1 VIGWSP
7 HPARVGLRWSGRGR
21 RYDSGHGDKPDDAPQ
36 VSPTT
41 PSPSN
46 PSAALTP
53 LARARLDELL
63 VELLQRVEDVM
74 NTQDRLRGL
83 LDAVVG
89 IAADLSLDSV
99 LERIV
104 RAACQLA
111 DAQYGALGVLGA
123 GPNRRLREFVTHGLT
138 DDQRARIGDLPRGH
152 GILGAIIDRPEPLR
166 LANLGDSSLSYGFPP
181 NHPPMKSFL
190 GVPIRIR
197 EKVFGNLYLTEKKSG
212 DGFTADDEEI
222 VVALAA
228 AAGVVVENARLYE
241 DSERRQR
248 WLEAAADVTAALLG
262 ESSRDDA
269 LQLVADRGREVA
281 GADVA
286 AVMLRHQGGRL
297 LVEAVSGPAPEGLV
311 GTAMPTTDT
320 AAGDVLAD
328 GEPVI
333 VDNALG
339 DGRVAASGFLPGD
352 GWPELASLVLLPMG
366 TAGSVAGILAM
377 GWSSHSEQ
385 LYQDADLRLPTS
397 FAEQATLALQLA
409 QSQEDRGRLAVFE
422 DRDRIGRD
430 LHDLVIQRLFAIGL
444 ALDNASRLTD
454 LPDLAAERIAGA
466 VDDIDATI
474 KDIRRSIFEL
484 STPTASTDVR
494 AELGASIAVIAPAL
508 GFTPRLRTDGP
519 VDTVVS
525 AELRPQ
531 LLAVVRET
539 LSNVARH
546 AQATSAQVLLKVSDE
561 IVLTVSDD
569 GVGIAAGSRESGLR
583 NMRERAESFGGTF
596 QVQRGPEGGT
606 IAVWRVPVG

>member
-1 VIGWSP
+1 
-7 HPARVGLRWSGRGR
+7 
-21 RYDSGHGDKPDDAPQ
+21 
-36 VSPTT
+36 VSPSRQT
-41 PSPSN
+41 PSS
-46 PSAALTP
+46 PSAALPP

-74 NTQDRLRGL
+74 NTQDQLRGL

-89 IAADLSLDSV
+89 IGADLSLDSV

-123 GPNRRLREFVTHGLT
+123 GPDRRLREFVTHGLT
-138 DDQRARIGDLPRGH
+138 DEQRARIGDLPRGH

-166 LANLGDSSLSYGFPP
+166 LTDLGDSSLSYGFPP
-181 NHPPMKSFL
+181 NHPPMSSFL

-197 EKVFGNLYLTEKKSG
+197 DKVFGNLYLTEKQSG
-212 DGFTADDEEI
+212 DGFTAHDEEI

-241 DSERRQR
+241 QGGRRQR
-248 WLEAAADVTAALLG
+248 WLEAAADITAALLG
-262 ESSRDDA
+262 DGSRDDA

-281 GADVA
+281 QADLS
-286 AVMLRHQGGRL
+286 AVMLRHTGGRL

-311 GTAMPTTDT
+311 GMAMVTADT
-320 AAGDVLAD
+320 AAGVVLD
-328 GEPVI
+328 GGEPVV
-333 VDNALG
+333 VDEALG
-339 DGRVAASGFLPGD
+339 AGRVAASGFPAEQ
-352 GWPELASLVLLPMG
+352 GWPELASLALLPMRSG
-366 TAGSVAGILAM
+366 GSVIGILAL
-377 GWSSHSEQ
+377 GWSTHSEQ
-385 LYQDADLRLPTS
+385 LYQDTDLRLPAS

-409 QSQEDRGRLAVFE
+409 QATEDRGRLAVFE

-444 ALDNASRLTD
+444 VLDNVSRLAD
-454 LPDLAAERIAGA
+454 LPHVATERIAGA

-484 STPTASTDVR
+484 STPAASTDVR
-494 AELGASIAVIAPAL
+494 AELGASIAVVAPAL
-508 GFTPRLRTDGP
+508 GFTPQLRTEGP
-519 VDTVVS
+519 VDSIVS
-525 AELRPQ
+525 AELRPH

-546 AQATSAQVLLKVSDE
+546 AHATSAQVLLQVGDE

-569 GVGIAAGSRESGLR
+569 GVGVAAGSRESGLR
-583 NMRERAESFGGTF
+583 NMRDRAETFGGTF
-596 QVQRGPEGGT
+596 QMHPGPQGGT
-606 IAVWRVPVG
+606 IAVWRVPVR

>member
-1 VIGWSP
+1 MSP
-7 HPARVGLRWSGRGR
+7 STP
-21 RYDSGHGDKPDDAPQ
+21 
-36 VSPTT
+36 T
-41 PSPSN
+41 PSS
-46 PSAALTP
+46 PSAALSP
-53 LARARLDELL
+53 LGRARLDELL
-63 VELLQRVEDVM
+63 VELLQRVDDVM
-74 NTQDRLRGL
+74 DTQDRLRGL

-111 DAQYGALGVLGA
+111 DAQYGALGVLGD
-123 GPNRRLREFVTHGLT
+123 GPDRRLREFVTHGLT
-138 DDQRARIGDLPRGH
+138 DEQRERIGDLPRGH
-152 GILGAIIDRPEPLR
+152 GILGVIIDDPKPLR
-166 LANLGDSSLSYGFPP
+166 LTNLGEHALSFGFPA
-181 NHPPMKSFL
+181 NHPPMNSFL

-197 EKVFGNLYLTEKKSG
+197 DKVFGNLYLTEKQSG

-241 DSERRQR
+241 ESERRQR
-248 WLEAAADVTAALLG
+248 WLEAAADITAALLG

-269 LQLVADRGREVA
+269 LQLVADRGRAVA
-281 GADVA
+281 GADMA
-286 AVMLRHQGGRL
+286 AVMLRHVGGRL
-297 LVEAVSGPAPEGLV
+297 LVEVVSGPAPEGLV
-311 GTAMPTTDT
+311 ATAMRTDDT
-320 AAGDVLAD
+320 AAGQVLD
-328 GEPVI
+328 GGEPAVI
-333 VDNALG
+333 DDALG
-339 DGRVAASGFLPGD
+339 VGRVAANGFPTED
-352 GWPELASLVLLPMG
+352 GWPELASLALLPMRS
-366 TAGSVAGILAM
+366 AGSVAGILAL
-377 GWSSHSEQ
+377 GWSTHSEQ
-385 LYQDADLRLPTS
+385 LYQDTDLRLSAS

-409 QSQEDRGRLAVFE
+409 QAQEDRGRLAVFE

-454 LPDLAAERIAGA
+454 LPDLAAQRIAGA

-519 VDTVVS
+519 VDSVVS
-525 AELRPQ
+525 AELRPH
-531 LLAVVRET
+531 LLAVVREA

-546 AQATSAQVLLKVSDE
+546 AQATSAQVLLAVGDE
-561 IVLTVSDD
+561 VVLTVSDD
-569 GVGIAAGSRESGLR
+569 GRGITAGSRESGLR
-583 NMRERAESFGGTF
+583 NMRERAETFGGTF

-606 IAVWRVPVG
+606 VAVWRVPVQ

>member
-1 VIGWSP
+1 VS
-7 HPARVGLRWSGRGR
+7 PAR
-21 RYDSGHGDKPDDAPQ
+21 P
-36 VSPTT
+36 T
-41 PSPSN
+41 PSSPS
-46 PSAALTP
+46 SALTP
-53 LARARLDELL
+53 LSRARLDELL
-63 VELLQRVEDVM
+63 VELLQRVEDVVT
-74 NTQDRLRGL
+74 TQDRLRGL

-89 IAADLSLDSV
+89 ISTDLSLDSV

-123 GPNRRLREFVTHGLT
+123 GPDRRLREFVTHGLT
-138 DDQRARIGDLPRGH
+138 DEQRTLIGDLPRGH

-166 LANLGDSSLSYGFPP
+166 LANLGESSLSYGFPP

-197 EKVFGNLYLTEKKSG
+197 DKVFGNLYLTEKQSG

-241 DSERRQR
+241 DGERRQR
-248 WLEAAADVTAALLG
+248 WLEAAADITAVLLG
-262 ESSRDDA
+262 EGSRDDA
-269 LQLVADRGREVA
+269 LQMVADRGREVA
-281 GADVA
+281 GADLA
-286 AVMLRHQGGRL
+286 AVMLRHEGGRL
-297 LVEAVSGPAPEGLV
+297 LVEVVSGPAPEGLV
-311 GTAMPTTDT
+311 GAAMRTHGT
-320 AAGDVLAD
+320 AAGEVLD
-328 GEPVI
+328 GGEPVV

-339 DGRVAASGFLPGD
+339 EGRVAASGFPTED
-352 GWPELASLVLLPMG
+352 GWPELASLALMPMRS
-366 TAGSVAGILAM
+366 AGSVAGVLVF
-377 GWSSHSEQ
+377 GWSEHSEQ
-385 LYQDADLRLPTS
+385 LYRDTDLQLPVS
-397 FAEQATLALQLA
+397 YAEQATLALHLA
-409 QSQEDRGRLAVFE
+409 QAQEDRGRLAVFE

-444 ALDNASRLTD
+444 VLDNVSRLTD
-454 LPDLAAERIAGA
+454 LHDVAAKRITGA

-484 STPTASTDVR
+484 STPTTSTDIR

-508 GFTPRLRTDGP
+508 GFTPQLRTDGP
-519 VDTVVS
+519 VDSVVS
-525 AELRPQ
+525 AELQPH

-546 AQATSAQVLLKVSDE
+546 AHATSAQVSLRVGDD

-569 GVGIAAGSRESGLR
+569 GRGITAGTRESGLR

-596 QVQRGPEGGT
+596 EVQPSPDGGT
-606 IAVWRVPVG
+606 VAVWRVPAKRLSAR

>member
-1 VIGWSP
+1 M
-7 HPARVGLRWSGRGR
+7 
-21 RYDSGHGDKPDDAPQ
+21 
-36 VSPTT
+36 SPTRQT
-41 PSPSN
+41 PASPS
-46 PSAALTP
+46 SALTH
-53 LARARLDELL
+53 LSRAPLDELL

-74 NTQDRLRGL
+74 NTQEQLRGL

-89 IAADLSLDSV
+89 IAADLSLDRV

-123 GPNRRLREFVTHGLT
+123 GPDRRLREFVTHGLT
-138 DDQRARIGDLPRGH
+138 DEQRSLIGDLPRGH

-166 LANLGDSSLSYGFPP
+166 LTNLGDSTLSYGFPP

-197 EKVFGNLYLTEKKSG
+197 DKVFGNLYLTEKQSG
-212 DGFTADDEEI
+212 DGFTPEDEEI

-241 DSERRQR
+241 ESERRQR
-248 WLEAAADVTAALLG
+248 WLEAAADVTAVLLG
-262 ESSRDDA
+262 EASRDDA

-281 GADVA
+281 GADLA
-286 AVMLRHQGGRL
+286 AVMLRHEGGRL
-297 LVEAVSGPAPEGLV
+297 LVEVVSGPTPEGLV
-311 GTAMPTTDT
+311 GATMRTDGT
-320 AAGDVLAD
+320 AAGAVLNG
-328 GEPVI
+328 GEPVV

-339 DGRVAASGFLPGD
+339 EGRVGASGFPTED
-352 GWPELASLVLLPMG
+352 GWPELASLALLPMRG
-366 TAGSVAGILAM
+366 TGAVAGILAL
-377 GWSSHSEQ
+377 GWSAHSEQ
-385 LYQDADLRLPTS
+385 LYQDTDLRLPAS
-397 FAEQATLALQLA
+397 YAEQATLALHLA
-409 QSQEDRGRLAVFE
+409 QAQEDRGRLAVFE

-444 ALDNASRLTD
+444 VLDNASRVTD
-454 LPDLAAERIAGA
+454 LNEGAASRIAGA

-484 STPTASTDVR
+484 STPTESRDLR
-494 AELGASIAVIAPAL
+494 AELGASVAMIAPAL
-508 GFTPRLRTDGP
+508 GFTPQLRTEGP
-519 VDTVVS
+519 VDSVVS
-525 AELRPQ
+525 AELRPH

-546 AQATSAQVLLKVSDE
+546 AQATSAQVLLQVGDE

-569 GVGIAAGSRESGLR
+569 GRGIATGSRESGLR

-596 QVQRGPEGGT
+596 QTQPGPEDGT
-606 IAVWRVPVG
+606 VAVWRCPAK

>member
-1 VIGWSP
+1 
-7 HPARVGLRWSGRGR
+7 
-21 RYDSGHGDKPDDAPQ
+21 
-36 VSPTT
+36 
-41 PSPSN
+41 
-46 PSAALTP
+46 
-53 LARARLDELL
+53 

-74 NTQDRLRGL
+74 STQEQLRGL

-89 IAADLSLDSV
+89 IAADLSLDRV

-123 GPNRRLREFVTHGLT
+123 GPDRRLREFVTHGLT
-138 DDQRARIGDLPRGH
+138 DEQRSRIGDLPRGH

-166 LANLGDSSLSYGFPP
+166 LTNLGDSPLSYGFPP
-181 NHPPMKSFL
+181 NHPPMNSFL

-197 EKVFGNLYLTEKKSG
+197 DKVFGNLYLTEKQSG
-212 DGFTADDEEI
+212 DGFTPEDEEI

-241 DSERRQR
+241 QGEQRQR
-248 WLEAAADVTAALLG
+248 WLEAAADITAVLLG
-262 ESSRDDA
+262 EASRDDA

-281 GADVA
+281 RADLAV
-286 AVMLRHQGGRL
+286 VMLRHEGGRL
-297 LVEAVSGPAPEGLV
+297 LVEVVSGPSPDGLV
-311 GTAMPTTDT
+311 GTAMHIDGT
-320 AAGDVLAD
+320 AAGAVLD
-328 GEPVI
+328 GGEPVV

-339 DGRVAASGFLPGD
+339 EGRVAASGFPTDD
-352 GWPELASLVLLPMG
+352 GWPELASLALLPMRATG
-366 TAGSVAGILAM
+366 AVAGILAL
-377 GWSSHSEQ
+377 GWSTHSEQ
-385 LYQDADLRLPTS
+385 LYQDTDLRLPAS
-397 FAEQATLALQLA
+397 YAEQATLALHLA
-409 QSQEDRGRLAVFE
+409 QAQEDRGRLAVFE

-444 ALDNASRLTD
+444 VLDNASRLFD
-454 LPDLAAERIAGA
+454 LNEGAASRIAGA

-484 STPTASTDVR
+484 STTESRDLR
-494 AELGASIAVIAPAL
+494 AELGASVAMIAPAL
-508 GFTPRLRTDGP
+508 GFTPQLRTDGP
-519 VDTVVS
+519 VDSVVS
-525 AELRPQ
+525 AELRPH

-546 AQATSAQVLLKVSDE
+546 AQATSAQVLLQVGDE

-569 GVGIAAGSRESGLR
+569 GRGIATGSRESGLR

-596 QVQRGPEGGT
+596 QTLPGARGGT
-606 IAVWRVPVG
+606 VVVWRVPAQ

>member
-1 VIGWSP
+1 
-7 HPARVGLRWSGRGR
+7 
-21 RYDSGHGDKPDDAPQ
+21 
-36 VSPTT
+36 
-41 PSPSN
+41 
-46 PSAALTP
+46 

-63 VELLQRVEDVM
+63 GELLQRVDDVL
-74 NTQDRLRGL
+74 NTQERLRGL

-89 IAADLSLDSV
+89 IATDLSLDHV

-123 GPNRRLREFVTHGLT
+123 GPDRRLREFVTHGLT
-138 DDQRARIGDLPRGH
+138 DEQRTLIGDLPRGH

-166 LANLGDSSLSYGFPP
+166 LTNLGEHPLSYGFPP
-181 NHPPMKSFL
+181 NHPPMRSFL

-197 EKVFGNLYLTEKKSG
+197 DKVFGNLYLTEKQSG

-241 DSERRQR
+241 ESERRQR
-248 WLEAAADVTAALLG
+248 WLEAAVDITAALLS

-269 LQLVADRGREVA
+269 LQLVADRGRAVA
-281 GADVA
+281 GADL
-286 AVMLRHQGGRL
+286 AVVLLRHGGGRL
-297 LVEAVSGPAPEGLV
+297 MVEVVSGPAPEGLI
-311 GTAMPTTDT
+311 GAAMPTEGT
-320 AAGDVLAD
+320 AAGALLDG
-328 GEPVI
+328 GEPVVFDDA
-333 VDNALG
+333 VDS
-339 DGRVAASGFLPGD
+339 GRVAASGFPTED
-352 GWPELASLVLLPMG
+352 GWPELGSLALLPMRS
-366 TAGSVAGILAM
+366 AGSVSGVLAL
-377 GWSSHSEQ
+377 GWSTHSEQ
-385 LYQDADLRLPTS
+385 LYQDTDLRLPAG

-409 QSQEDRGRLAVFE
+409 QAQEDRGRLAVFE

-444 ALDNASRLTD
+444 TLDNASRLAD
-454 LPDLAAERIAGA
+454 LPDLAAKRIAGA
-466 VDDIDATI
+466 VDDIDSTI

-484 STPTASTDVR
+484 SAPTASTDVR
-494 AELGASIAVIAPAL
+494 AELGASIAVVTPAL
-508 GFTPRLRTDGP
+508 GFTPQLRTEGP

-525 AELRPQ
+525 AELRPH

-546 AQATSAQVLLKVSDE
+546 AHATSAQVLLQVDADV
-561 IVLTVSDD
+561 VLTVSDN
-569 GVGIAAGSRESGLR
+569 GRGITAGSRESGLR

-596 QVQRGPEGGT
+596 QVGSGPDGGT
-606 IAVWRVPVG
+606 VAVWRVPRQ